1 MDIGAPCAPLPHPSP
16 LLHWGPLLAIWSCS
30 WGQNMGNMASTPPHA
45 DVQSGGK
52 KDISYVDYN
61 EANTTSMAT
70 TICTYLS
77 QSPLERTSRL
87 SHENSGGVPLL
98 WVCTSVASAS
108 EAMLV

>member
-1 MDIGAPCAPLPHPSP
+1 
-16 LLHWGPLLAIWSCS
+16 
-30 WGQNMGNMASTPPHA
+30 MGNMASTPPHA

-77 QSPLERTSRL
+77 QSPLERTSQL
-87 SHENSGGVPLL
+87 SRENSGGVPLL
-98 WVCTSVASAS
+98 SAMGLHLRRIC
-108 EAMLV
+108 ERGDAG

>member
-1 MDIGAPCAPLPHPSP
+1 
-16 LLHWGPLLAIWSCS
+16 
-30 WGQNMGNMASTPPHA
+30 MGNMASTPPNA

-61 EANTTSMAT
+61 EANATSMTT

-87 SHENSGGVPLL
+87 AHGNSGGVSLL

-108 EAMLV
+108 EAMLVRRTKANASSSSDTP

>member
-1 MDIGAPCAPLPHPSP
+1 
-16 LLHWGPLLAIWSCS
+16 
-30 WGQNMGNMASTPPHA
+30 MGNMASTPPHA

-61 EANTTSMAT
+61 EANTTSIAT
-70 TICTYLS
+70 RICTYLS
-77 QSPLERTSRL
+77 QSLLERNSRL
-87 SHENSGGVPLL
+87 PHGNSDGVPLL